1 MRLLLILACLP
12 LAGCLTT
19 KGERT
24 IIPEKATTEG
34 LGLAEKEL
42 DAATDARLSKIAASV
57 AALEDLL
64 EDVEGK
70 EANAALWELEI
81 TKTLSGFP
89 SVEDTKQA
97 EARVAKFM
105 GSDPNAAYEEAMKEV
120 TALTKQIAEAD
131 KRYEAE
137 KAKKQAEHL
146 AGIEQKRAEKEEAL
160 ATLAAE
166 RKERRNDWMFIGG
179 SVLALIGVGIA
190 FATPAKRL
198 GAVFV
203 LTGAVA
209 FSIPYIVDEPWFKYA
224 VGATLGLILVG
235 IAFYLYSSR
244 KKVDCPPVVKEGNDN
259 PL

>member
-1 MRLLLILACLP
+1 MRLVLILACLA
-12 LAGCLTT
+12 LSGCLTT

-42 DAATDARLSKIAASV
+42 DAATDTRLSKIAASV
-57 AALEDLL
+57 AALEGLL
-64 EDVEGK
+64 EDAEGK

-89 SVEDTKQA
+89 SIEDTKQA

-105 GSDPNAAYEEAMKEV
+105 GSDPNSAYEEAMKEV
-120 TALTKQIAEAD
+120 IALTKQIAEAD
-131 KRYEAE
+131 KKYEAE
-137 KAKKQAEHL
+137 KAKKQAEYN
-146 AGIEQKRAEKEEAL
+146 AGLEQKKAEKEEAL

-179 SVLALIGVGIA
+179 SVIALIGVGIA

-198 GAVFV
+198 GSVLI

-224 VGATLGLILVG
+224 VGGSVAAIVIGLAVYI
-235 IAFYLYSSR
+235 YTSR
-244 KKVDCPPVVKEGNDN
+244 KKCEPVQVQNNGNPD

>member
-1 MRLLLILACLP
+1 MRLVLILACLA
-12 LAGCLTT
+12 LSGCLTT

-34 LGLAEKEL
+34 LGIAEKEL

-57 AALEDLL
+57 AALEELL
-64 EDVEGK
+64 DGVDGK

-81 TKTLSGFP
+81 TKTLSGF
-89 SVEDTKQA
+89 SSIEDTKQA

-120 TALTKQIAEAD
+120 AALTKQIAEAD

-137 KAKKQAEHL
+137 KAKKQAEYL
-146 AGIEQKRAEKEEAL
+146 AGIEQKKAEKEEAL

-179 SVLALIGVGIA
+179 SVIALIGVGVA

-198 GAVFV
+198 GAILV
-203 LTGAVA
+203 LTGGLA

-224 VGATLGLILVG
+224 IGGAFGSIILGTG
-235 IAFYLYSSR
+235 AYLFLTR
-244 KKVDCPPVVKEGNDN
+244 KKVDCPPVVKEGNDD